1 MEQDRS
7 QQSWYPF
14 FAYAELLVENSDVCL
29 IAHVNELSRQGCHLS
44 LTNRVPAGASVVVK
58 IYAWPHFFQARG
70 TVCYSEHR
78 IGVGVN
84 FEKIESEF
92 ASVLEACLLEAK
104 AQQHKGNG

>member
-14 FAYAELLVENSDVCL
+14 YAYAELLVENSDVCL
-29 IAHVNELSRQGCHLS
+29 ITHVGELSRQGCHLY
-44 LTNRVPAGASVVVK
+44 LTDRFPTGTSVVVK

-70 TVCYSEHR
+70 TVCYSEDR
-78 IGVGVN
+78 FGVGIN
-84 FEKIESEF
+84 FEKIESNY

-104 AQQHKGNG
+104 EQQRKGSG